1 MVDVMQAWSGAGV
14 PAVLDDIALKPR
26 RADASSTVPLMIK
39 GGQAS
44 VYCLTD
50 GNNGQWW
57 LKKFLPGREP
67 APAYVEAIQPLI
79 PCRPG
84 FESGFERRVL
94 KGSSVSDSAYS
105 NPEFASWVDGT
116 ILMREV
122 AAPTWAELAA
132 SIKTGAKALPRV
144 ERLFLCGKLSE
155 KVDWLESASLAH
167 RDLSAA
173 NVMVDPV
180 NVEVHLIDWDS
191 LYHPSLAMSANA
203 APGTEGYMAPF
214 VRADG
219 GADARLTW
227 QEGADRFALAIL
239 NAEILAVSADSA
251 LSPGGGLFAQDA
263 LYNRTG
269 RTVSDVRN
277 NLQHSCPGAARLLDA
292 ALTAPSFE
300 KCPGPS
306 DWINLLGTEMP
317 NGAHEVWAEE
327 SPPAE
332 EARSVYTPPYEPHF
346 VEVNSSAFVR
356 LNRKAFVEAPRGR
369 RSGGAGR
376 HA

>member
-14 PAVLDDIALKPR
+14 PATLDDIALKPR

-44 VYCLTD
+44 VYYLTD
-50 GNNGQWW
+50 DNNKQWL
-57 LKKFLPGREP
+57 LKKFSPGREP
-67 APAYVEAIQPLI
+67 EPAYVEAVQPLI
-79 PCRPG
+79 PCRSG

-94 KGSSVSDSAYS
+94 KGSSVSAAAYS
-105 NPEFASWVDGT
+105 NPAFESWVDGT

-132 SIKTGAKALPRV
+132 SIKSGAKALPRV
-144 ERLFLCGKLSE
+144 ERLFLCGKLSA

-173 NVMVDPV
+173 NVMVDPI

-191 LYHPSLAMSANA
+191 LYHPSLGLPSNA
-203 APGTEGYMAPF
+203 VPGTEGYMAPF

-239 NAEILAVSADSA
+239 NAEILAVNAESA
-251 LSPGGGLFAQDA
+251 LSAGGGLFDQDD
-263 LYNRTG
+263 LYKRTG

-277 NLQHSCPGAARLLDA
+277 NLQHSFPGAARLLDA

-306 DWINLLGTEMP
+306 DWINLLGTETP

-327 SPPAE
+327 TAPAE
-332 EARSVYTPPYEPHF
+332 DARSVYKPPYEPHF

-356 LNRKAFVEAPRGR
+356 LNRKAFVEAPQGR
-369 RSGGAGR
+369 R
-376 HA
+376 

>member
-1 MVDVMQAWSGAGV
+1 MVDVMQAWSGAGL

-44 VYCLTD
+44 VYYLTD
-50 GNNGQWW
+50 DNNGQWL
-57 LKKFLPGREP
+57 LKKFSPGREP
-67 APAYVEAIQPLI
+67 GSAYVEAVRPLV

-84 FESGFERRVL
+84 FESGYERRVL
-94 KGSSVSDSAYS
+94 KGSSVSASAYT
-105 NPEFASWVDGT
+105 NPDFESWVDGT
-116 ILMREV
+116 VLMREV

-132 SIKTGAKALPRV
+132 SVKSGAKALPRV

-155 KVDWLESASLAH
+155 KVDWLESAGLAH

-173 NVMVDPV
+173 NIMVDPV

-191 LYHPSLAMSANA
+191 LYHASLALPPNA
-203 APGTEGYMAPF
+203 APGTEGYTAPF
-214 VRADG
+214 VRADD

-227 QEGADRFALAIL
+227 QEGSDRFALAVL
-239 NAEILAVSADSA
+239 NAEILAVNAESA
-251 LSPGGGLFAQDA
+251 LAAGGGLFDQDD

-277 NLQHSCPGAARLLDA
+277 HLQHSFPAAAKLLDA

-306 DWINLLGTEMP
+306 DWINLLGAEMP
-317 NGAHEVWAEE
+317 GGAHEVWAEE
-327 SPPAE
+327 STPAE
-332 EARSVYTPPYEPHF
+332 EARSVYKPPYEPHF
-346 VEVNSSAFVR
+346 VEVKSSAFVR
-356 LNRKAFVEAPRGR
+356 LNRRAFVEAPRER
-369 RSGGAGR
+369 R
-376 HA
+376 